1 MKKHAPPI
9 AMIEVVDCKTA
20 CIVENIKIYRETLN
34 TIADNLLINID
45 DLLDKIKHQC
55 IEIIIDDVIN
65 IIKIENL
72 DNKYLILRGINRT
85 DSLSYA
91 THTGRELTMMLD
103 GKKPM
108 ASFCRYAN
116 DKFDESKTQPF
127 SVYVNLNYLY
137 KMKFYLKIDENN
149 IIYTLFSTKENQ
161 WRMSVYKKLKKSSRD
176 TQWNNQKDAIEGLLL
191 GYSLEQCVEY
201 QSIFKSSSN
210 GV

>member
-9 AMIEVVDCKTA
+9 AMIEVVDYKTG

-34 TIADNLLINID
+34 TIANSLLMNID
-45 DLLDKIKHQC
+45 ELLDKIKYQC
-55 IEIIIDDVIN
+55 IEITNDDLID

-72 DNKYLILRGINRT
+72 NSKYLVLRSSNIT

-91 THTGRELTMMLD
+91 THTGRELMMMLE

-116 DKFDESKTQPF
+116 DKFDELKIQPF
-127 SVYVNLNYLY
+127 SEYVNLKYLY
-137 KMKFYLKIDENN
+137 KMKFYLKIDGKN

-176 TQWNNQKDAIEGLLL
+176 TQWDNQKDAIEGLLL

-201 QSIFKSSSN
+201 QLIFRSSAK
-210 GV
+210 GI